1 MKRPLQ
7 FGQDARIFP
16 GTKVMVNGARARELA
31 GLAGAPL
38 ATGSQQVKDE
48 IGVVAS
54 GAHGSRNRVD
64 KPCFARGGS
73 TSQTP
78 SLRSQSLIHAR
89 SYALPSPPTPTH
101 LSWLGIWRSDVIKK
115 NSSNQAPLELSSS
128 ILFHSHPIGILAKAH
143 KTRRLYSGEQIDV
156 ELQQSVYA
164 LDSTTIDLCLNLF
177 PWARFRSTKAAIK
190 LHTLLD
196 LRGPIPSFIEITDGR
211 CHDVNALDVL
221 VVEPGAFYV
230 MDRGYLDFSRL
241 HTLHQAGAY
250 FVIRARKDL
259 HFVRYVSQPIDPD
272 TGLCSDHIGRLG
284 GFYSRKDF
292 PDKLRLVRF
301 YDSVQDRRFCF
312 LTNHLLL
319 PALTIC
325 QLYKMRWQVE
335 LFFKWIKQHLRIKRF
350 YGNSMNAVKTQVWIA
365 VCVYVL
371 VAILKK
377 ELQLPQSLHS
387 ILQILSVSTFEKV
400 PLNQLLTTTLSENY
414 ETEDHNQLMLWDL

>member
-1 MKRPLQ
+1 VFSGKTIFSQVVELIHPQQ
-7 FGQDARIFP
+7 FRRCVARYR
-16 GTKVMVNGARARELA
+16 GDYKVKAFSCWDQFLCMAFAQLTFRE
-31 GLAGAPL
+31 
-38 ATGSQQVKDE
+38 
-48 IGVVAS
+48 
-54 GAHGSRNRVD
+54 
-64 KPCFARGGS
+64 
-73 TSQTP
+73 
-78 SLRSQSLIHAR
+78 SLRDIEDCLKAR
-89 SYALPSPPTPTH
+89 SDQLYHLGFRSRVCRSTLADANEVRDWRIYADLAA
-101 LSWLGIWRSDVIKK
+101 LLIKK
-115 NSSNQAPLELSSS
+115 A
-128 ILFHSHPIGILAKAH
+128 
-143 KTRRLYSGEQIDV
+143 RRLYSGEQIDV

-177 PWARFRSTKAAIK
+177 PWARFQTTKGAIK

-196 LRGPIPSFIEITDGR
+196 LRGPIPSFIEITNGL
-211 CHDVNALDVL
+211 CHDVNALDML

-241 HTLHQAGAY
+241 HTLHQAGAH

-259 HFVRYVSQPIDPD
+259 HFVRYVSQPISPD

-284 GFYSRKDF
+284 GRYSRKAF

-301 YDSVQDRRFCF
+301 YDTVQHRRFRF

-335 LFFKWIKQHLRIKRF
+335 LFFKWIKQHLRIKSF

-365 VCVYVL
+365 ACVYVL
-371 VAILKK
+371 VAILRK

-400 PLNQLLTTTLSENY
+400 PLNQLLTTTLSQNY
-414 ETEDHNQLMLWDL
+414 ETEGHNQLMLWDL

>member
-1 MKRPLQ
+1 MAFAQLT
-7 FGQDARIFP
+7 F
-16 GTKVMVNGARARELA
+16 RE
-31 GLAGAPL
+31 
-38 ATGSQQVKDE
+38 
-48 IGVVAS
+48 
-54 GAHGSRNRVD
+54 
-64 KPCFARGGS
+64 
-73 TSQTP
+73 
-78 SLRSQSLIHAR
+78 SLRDIEDCLAAR
-89 SYALPSPPTPTH
+89 SDQLYHLGFRSRVCRSTLADANEVRDWRIYADLAA
-101 LSWLGIWRSDVIKK
+101 LLIKK
-115 NSSNQAPLELSSS
+115 A
-128 ILFHSHPIGILAKAH
+128 
-143 KTRRLYSGEQIDV
+143 RRLYSGQDMDV

-196 LRGPIPSFIEITDGR
+196 LRGPIPSFIAITDGR

-221 VVEPGAFYV
+221 MVEPGAFYI

-259 HFVRYVSQPIDPD
+259 RFVRYVSQPIDPD
-272 TGLCSDHIGRLG
+272 TGLCSDHIGRLR
-284 GFYSRKDF
+284 GFYSRKAF
-292 PDKLRLVRF
+292 PDKLRMVRF

-312 LTNHLLL
+312 LSNHLLL

-350 YGNSMNAVKTQVWIA
+350 YGNSINAVKTQVWIA

-387 ILQILSVSTFEKV
+387 ILQVLSVSAFEKV

-414 ETEDHNQLMLWDL
+414 DSEDHNQLMLWDL

>member
-1 MKRPLQ
+1 VFSGKTIFSQVIELIHPQQ
-7 FGQDARIFP
+7 FRRCVARYR
-16 GTKVMVNGARARELA
+16 GNYKVKAFSCWDQFLCMAFAQLTFRE
-31 GLAGAPL
+31 
-38 ATGSQQVKDE
+38 
-48 IGVVAS
+48 
-54 GAHGSRNRVD
+54 
-64 KPCFARGGS
+64 
-73 TSQTP
+73 
-78 SLRSQSLIHAR
+78 SLRDIEDCLAAR
-89 SYALPSPPTPTH
+89 SDQLYHLGFRTRVCRSTLADANEVRDWRIYADLAA
-101 LSWLGIWRSDVIKK
+101 LLIKR
-115 NSSNQAPLELSSS
+115 A
-128 ILFHSHPIGILAKAH
+128 
-143 KTRRLYSGEQIDV
+143 RRLYSGQEMDV
-156 ELQQSVYA
+156 ELQHSVYA

-196 LRGPIPSFIEITDGR
+196 LRGPIPSFIAITDGR

-221 VVEPGAFYV
+221 MVEPGAFYI

-259 HFVRYVSQPIDPD
+259 RFVRYVSQPIDPD
-272 TGLCSDHIGRLG
+272 TGLCSDHIGRLR
-284 GFYSRKDF
+284 GFYSRKAF
-292 PDKLRLVRF
+292 PDKLRMVRF
-301 YDSVQDRRFCF
+301 YDSEQDRRFCF
-312 LTNHLLL
+312 LSNHLLL

-350 YGNSMNAVKTQVWIA
+350 YGNSINAVKTQVWIA

-387 ILQILSVSTFEKV
+387 ILQVLSVSVFEKV
-400 PLNQLLTTTLSENY
+400 PLNQLLMTTLSENY
-414 ETEDHNQLMLWDL
+414 DTADHNQLMLWDL